1 MPDNIID
8 RLTETFRRFPGIGPR
23 QARRFVYHLLR
34 DERGTIDRLVSDL
47 RKLHVAVTQ
56 CDQCFR
62 FYSSGRST
70 SSKICD
76 LCVDPGRDQTS
87 IMIIEKDAD
96 LEAVRQSGTYQGQF
110 FVFGGLVPILEKDSH
125 SKIRLR
131 ELTTIITKRLAENKP
146 DKLKEVI
153 VALAVNPEGDH
164 TIEFLKQTLGE
175 FVKQGL
181 KLSVL
186 GRGLSTGTELEYS
199 DADTIKNALENRS

>member
-1 MPDNIID
+1 MP
-8 RLTETFRRFPGIGPR
+8 R
-23 QARRFVYHLLR
+23 
-34 DERGTIDRLVSDL
+34 
-47 RKLHVAVTQ
+47 
-56 CDQCFR
+56 
-62 FYSSGRST
+62 
-70 SSKICD
+70 
-76 LCVDPGRDQTS
+76 
-87 IMIIEKDAD
+87 
-96 LEAVRQSGTYQGQF
+96 YQGQF